1 MPNYVNIFPI
11 LLTMAFVICV
21 GGAILLFLR
30 GRNNRSRR
38 LLAGIMLAWGL
49 IYVIHVAG
57 MFFGNQYL
65 NFIRTDVADPVVLV
79 GGNLYL
85 IILLLYPLEI
95 VRPGWLSLKRVGI
108 VLLPYVSVTLLYYFV
123 LFLLGQKYSCCI
135 I

>member
-11 LLTMAFVICV
+11 LLTMASVICV

-95 VRPGWLSLKRVGI
+95 V
-108 VLLPYVSVTLLYYFV
+108 VLDGSV
-123 LFLLGQKYSCCI
+123 
-135 I
+135 

>member
-1 MPNYVNIFPI
+1 
-11 LLTMAFVICV
+11 
-21 GGAILLFLR
+21 
-30 GRNNRSRR
+30 
-38 LLAGIMLAWGL
+38 MLAWGL

-57 MFFGNQYL
+57 MFLGNQYL

-108 VLLPYVSVTLLYYFV
+108 VLLPMC
-123 LFLLGQKYSCCI
+123 Q
-135 I
+135 